1 MRSAIVS
8 VTGDNTSESD
18 CTLDLADWDHN
29 IEQLYTWL
37 YTIIL
42 FPGLLCNSV
51 ALWVLCRFIRKKTKA
66 VIFMINLAVADL
78 LHVLSLPLRIYYY
91 FTHTWPFGHALCLLC
106 FYLKYLNMYASI
118 AFLVC
123 ISIQRCAFLMHPF
136 CAKGWKRRYD
146 VRISATV
153 WLVVG
158 LCCLPFILMRSDGT
172 SASSS
177 ASSSSLYNAGNSNA
191 SSTNTALPLQQGV
204 SGHALYT
211 NGHSHVSSHGH
222 GGGSNGS
229 NCFKDL
235 PMRKLDLRVA
245 APMIAFA
252 EFLGFVLPLTVI
264 LVCSC
269 LIRRSLRKAEQH
281 AGDNRR
287 ALRMVLVCTG
297 VFLVCFAPYHVNFL
311 LYMMASQGLVTN
323 CDVVVAVRRFHP
335 VTLCIASLN
344 CCLNPLI
351 YYFLTAEFREQLARR
366 SSSVLR
372 GRLMSFESGS
382 STRD

>member
-1 MRSAIVS
+1 MKSTGS
-8 VTGDNTSESD
+8 VGDNTTA
-18 CTLDLADWDHN
+18 CILDLGNWEHT

-37 YTIIL
+37 YMIIL

-91 FTHTWPFGHALCLLC
+91 FTHSWPFGHAVCLLC

-123 ISIQRCAFLMHPF
+123 ISIQRCTFLMHPF

-146 VRISATV
+146 VRISAAV

-158 LCCLPFILMRSDGT
+158 LCCLPFILMRNSAT

-177 ASSSSLYNAGNSNA
+177 SSDNGSDSDA
-191 SSTNTALPLQQGV
+191 SSTNGTLV
-204 SGHALYT
+204 SKGMSAHTLYT
-211 NGHSHVSSHGH
+211 NGHAAHYDHPN
-222 GGGSNGS
+222 NGS
-229 NCFKDL
+229 SCFRDL
-235 PMRKLDLRVA
+235 PMRKLELRVA

-252 EFLGFVLPLTVI
+252 ELLGFIVPLVVI

-269 LIRRSLRKAEQH
+269 LIRRSLRKAEQR

-311 LYMMASQGLVTN
+311 LYMMASQGLLTR
-323 CDVVVAVRRFHP
+323 CDVVAAVRRFHP

-351 YYFLTAEFREQLARR
+351 YYFLATEFREQLSRHG
-366 SSSVLR
+366 SSVLR
-372 GRLMSFESGS
+372 GRLMSLESS
-382 STRD
+382 SSVRD